1 VPAIALGVSPAIAVV
16 AVAPAEAVVAVGAA
30 AAFVAVGAAAEPVV
44 AVGAAVVP
52 VVAVAGATVA
62 VSPQADNSIEST
74 TIIAMILNHFF
85 AMSFLQC
92 SYSLSVIRDRMLVSS
107 SVVSNSLVFM
117 FVVDWFAEPARRIF
131 HRIDCRC

>member
-1 VPAIALGVSPAIAVV
+1 VEAVV
-16 AVAPAEAVVAVGAA
+16 AVAPAAAVVAVGAA
-30 AAFVAVGAAAEPVV
+30 AALVAVGAAAAVV

-85 AMSFLQC
+85 AMSFLQ
-92 SYSLSVIRDRMLVSS
+92 
-107 SVVSNSLVFM
+107 
-117 FVVDWFAEPARRIF
+117 
-131 HRIDCRC
+131 